1 MKKIKMCCLQG
12 ASSLS
17 ANFRTILKPCPWFS
31 LQYIICE
38 TLDFGWLK
46 NTTLMGFG
54 IIAVVMTIIC
64 NIAILMEVVHSW
76 FN

>member
-1 MKKIKMCCLQG
+1 MCCLQG

-17 ANFRTILKPCPWFS
+17 ANFRTIFKPRPWFPF
-31 LQYIICE
+31 QYIICE

-54 IIAVVMTIIC
+54 IITVVITIIC
-64 NIAILMEVVHSW
+64 HIYRSGAQV
-76 FN
+76 

>member
-17 ANFRTILKPCPWFS
+17 ANFRTILKPCPWFP

-38 TLDFGWLK
+38 TPDFGWLK
-46 NTTLMGFG
+46 NTTLMGSG
-54 IIAVVMTIIC
+54 VIAVVMTIIC
-64 NIAILMEVVHSW
+64 NIAILMEVVHR
-76 FN
+76 